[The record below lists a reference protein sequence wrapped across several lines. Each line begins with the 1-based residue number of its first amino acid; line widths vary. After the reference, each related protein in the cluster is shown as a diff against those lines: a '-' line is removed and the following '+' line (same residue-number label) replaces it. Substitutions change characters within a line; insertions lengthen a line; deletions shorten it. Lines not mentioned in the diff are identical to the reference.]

1 MMRLVIGPSPGVIP
15 VAENYQFSFGRGN
28 VLNQGV
34 DAVLFSYGPVML
46 NEALTAAERLNR
58 HGLSLKVINM
68 PWLNQVDVDWLEAAI
83 GACDT
88 AFVVD
93 DHSRYGGLGDSLLNA
108 FMSSDTLRGRQLVKF
123 AVDGHPACGTPP
135 EVLAYHNLSGEKLAA
150 RILQAVKDKPRRL
163 LEAAS

>member
-1 MMRLVIGPSPGVIP
+1 VIR
-15 VAENYQFSFGRGN
+15 VAEDYQFSFGRGN
-28 VLNQGV
+28 VLNQGA

-93 DHSRYGGLGDSLLNA
+93 DHSRYGGLGDLLLNA
-108 FMSSDTLRGRQLVKF
+108 FMSSDTLRSRQLLKF
-123 AVDGHPACGTPP
+123 SVDGHPACGTPP

-150 RILQAVKDKPRRL
+150 RILQVMRDKPRRL
-163 LEAAS
+163 LEAAC